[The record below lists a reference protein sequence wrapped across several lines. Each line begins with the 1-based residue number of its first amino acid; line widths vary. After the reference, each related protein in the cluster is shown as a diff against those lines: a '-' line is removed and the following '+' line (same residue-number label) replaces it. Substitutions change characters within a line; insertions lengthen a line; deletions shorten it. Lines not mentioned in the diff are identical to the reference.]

1 MILYENSFPEF
12 DGYAVPRLVFS
23 CVQLFE
29 TLWNVAQQASLSM
42 GILQAKIQDWV
53 AMPSSR
59 GSSQPR
65 SWTQVSSIAGGFFTI
80 WVTREALDDHTI
92 VNKEK
97 LLIFRKYPLTHVKG
111 HCVSNSSKKYIV
123 GMKIGLPWGLSSK
136 ESACQC
142 RRYRFHPWIRNLP
155 WRRKWQ
161 PTSSFLPGKFH
172 GQRSLV
178 GYSPWGYKRVRHN
191 LVTKQQQQQGMK
203 IQG

>member
-12 DGYAVPRLVFS
+12 DGYAVPRLVFG

-29 TLWNVAQQASLSM
+29 TPWNVAQQASLSM
-42 GILQAKIQDWV
+42 RILQAKIQEWV

-65 SWTQVSSIAGGFFTI
+65 SWTQVSSIAGGFLTI

-136 ESACQC
+136 ESPANAGDTGS
-142 RRYRFHPWIRNLP
+142 I
-155 WRRKWQ
+155 
-161 PTSSFLPGKFH
+161 PGS
-172 GQRSLV
+172 GI
-178 GYSPWGYKRVRHN
+178 SPGEGNGNPLHHSCPGNFMDRGAW
-191 LVTKQQQQQGMK
+191 
-203 IQG
+203 